1 MDRSRRARLASAG
14 WREAEERKSTFMR
27 LMSDDLAPI
36 TFGQPLRCGM
46 ADCQMETTV
55 GLLERDE
62 RLPRLF
68 RLLPICSHCLSGL
81 RAGQRMHPR
90 ERASDDDPSARS

>member
-1 MDRSRRARLASAG
+1 MDRSRHARLASAG
-14 WREAEERKSTFMR
+14 WREAEERKGAPMR

-46 ADCQMETTV
+46 ADCQTKTTV

-68 RLLPICSHCLSGL
+68 RLLPICSRCLSGL
-81 RAGQRMHPR
+81 RAGQRMQPCKR
-90 ERASDDDPSARS
+90 DADDPAARS

>member
-1 MDRSRRARLASAG
+1 
-14 WREAEERKSTFMR
+14 MR

-68 RLLPICSHCLSGL
+68 RLLPICSRCLSGL
-81 RAGQRMHPR
+81 RAGQRMQPC
-90 ERASDDDPSARS
+90 ERDADDPTARS